1 MANRKLG
8 CLTLFLFLALCASV
22 IINVFLAIALLGRV
36 STGVARE
43 EPLAKFR
50 EIMVQRG
57 GRGVSD
63 RIVVIVMR
71 GLISSSI
78 PGAASDN
85 MVDDLRMALQQARDD
100 DRVKGVVLEIDSPG
114 GEVTASDIIYNA
126 VIKTRAR
133 KPVVVYMDS
142 LAASG
147 GYYVSCGGKY
157 LMANDTTI
165 TGSIGVIIQTLNYE
179 QLFNKVGLA
188 SVVFKSG
195 KFKDLLNG
203 ARPMTPEEREFVQ
216 NFVMKTYDKFL
227 GIVAKERNLPAD
239 GCGEDFLSAVGSIA
253 NALFLI
259 ASVYIYVAL
268 LRQINRRDRDPI
280 DTDRGFGAAEVAL
293 AVFLIAVFAFSSLG
307 ASSAQIV
314 RLRTLDLILN
324 AVVAIGMVLFVV
336 AFLKL
341 RRFNLSELT
350 GLARLSFTRAF
361 LTGLVLLIFAYP
373 LIIFAE
379 WLTARFLG
387 SGSSRQGIIELFSG
401 SQSMEQRVI
410 IILLATAI
418 APVAE
423 EFIFRFF
430 LYGVLRR
437 YLGRSI
443 GLIVSA
449 LLFAAVHVHLPSF
462 APLFA
467 LGICFTLAYEWSGS
481 LLVSMTMHAIFNAIT
496 LLALAFPETLQP

>member
-50 EIMVQRG
+50 EIVVQRG

-63 RIVVIVMR
+63 RIVVILMR

-114 GEVTASDIIYNA
+114 GEVTASDMIYNA

-147 GYYVSCGGKY
+147 GYYVSCGGKF
-157 LMANDTTI
+157 LMASDTTI

-179 QLFNKVGLA
+179 QLFNKIGLA

-195 KFKDLLNG
+195 KFKDMLNG
-203 ARPMTPEEREFVQ
+203 ARPITPEERELVQ
-216 NFVMKTYDKFL
+216 SFIMKTYDKFL

-239 GCGEDFLSAVGSIA
+239 
-253 NALFLI
+253 
-259 ASVYIYVAL
+259 L
-268 LRQINRRDRDPI
+268 LRNTIADGRILSGKDAFEHKLI
-280 DTDRGFGAAEVAL
+280 DGLGELDDAFGKAKELGNAPDAKVVKYGPPFSLSRFFRIFTETDSK
-293 AVFLIAVFAFSSLG
+293 I
-307 ASSAQIV
+307 
-314 RLRTLDLILN
+314 
-324 AVVAIGMVLFVV
+324 
-336 AFLKL
+336 
-341 RRFNLSELT
+341 ELT
-350 GLARLSFTRAF
+350 LPKQLIPQLESGRAYF
-361 LTGLVLLIFAYP
+361 
-373 LIIFAE
+373 
-379 WLTARFLG
+379 
-387 SGSSRQGIIELFSG
+387 
-401 SQSMEQRVI
+401 
-410 IILLATAI
+410 
-418 APVAE
+418 
-423 EFIFRFF
+423 
-430 LYGVLRR
+430 
-437 YLGRSI
+437 
-443 GLIVSA
+443 
-449 LLFAAVHVHLPSF
+449 LPSYY
-462 APLFA
+462 AP
-467 LGICFTLAYEWSGS
+467 
-481 LLVSMTMHAIFNAIT
+481 
-496 LLALAFPETLQP
+496 